1 MIQQRTLDD
10 FKGQKIPYYYKAA
23 KKKDLPLH
31 VQNQM
36 ILNHFKTHP
45 FYKILGFFV
54 SIYSFFSFFKY
65 AMFSRFLE
73 ISKVNAAT
81 EKKNRIQK
89 NLLENDLWIKD
100 LLHQKAEFFKILK
113 EQQDQIEY
121 LENLKV
127 LRSQQS

>member
-1 MIQQRTLDD
+1 
-10 FKGQKIPYYYKAA
+10 
-23 KKKDLPLH
+23 
-31 VQNQM
+31 M

-89 NLLENDLWIKD
+89 NLLES
-100 LLHQKAEFFKILK
+100 
-113 EQQDQIEY
+113 
-121 LENLKV
+121 NL
-127 LRSQQS
+127 